1 MIKRVL
7 ILWIIL
13 LLFSNTVISAPT
25 SKTNDPK
32 RGWWWYE
39 TPPPPEDKE
48 EQKEET
54 VAYPSLKDYTKEEL
68 WNMEPEKFRKLI
80 KVFLDK
86 AVQNP
91 TVESVKE
98 YLTLQ
103 DIARRKALA
112 FTNVASL
119 VVQTTPEL
127 NTLKDAPITHV
138 GKVEMTRMQSE
149 DVERT
154 IRTAVDDFAL
164 LYFYSPTCPYC
175 QAQEKVNKM
184 FIGKYGWQIKGI
196 DVTENRLI
204 AEQFGVSTTPTLLL
218 IYRNSDDYLP
228 VALGVLSLYDIERNV
243 MRGIRLLRGEITPE
257 EYNLYEYQRGTAF
270 DPKSILQETRKGG
283 YNAGTPGT
291 ANAD

>member
-1 MIKRVL
+1 MARTLCLVIVCVLMIAGRVY
-7 ILWIIL
+7 
-13 LLFSNTVISAPT
+13 SANMT
-25 SKTNDPK
+25 TDDDPK

-39 TPPPPEDKE
+39 TPPPPEEKE
-48 EQKEET
+48 EEKVT
-54 VAYPSLKDYTKEEL
+54 YPSLSDYTKEEL
-68 WNMEPEKFRKLI
+68 WNMDPEKFRKLI

-91 TVESVKE
+91 TVENVKE

-138 GKVEMTRMQSE
+138 GKVQMTRMQNE

-154 IRTAVDDFAL
+154 IRTAVDDYAL

-175 QAQEKVNKM
+175 QAQEKINKM
-184 FIGKYGWQIKGI
+184 FVSKYGWQIKGI
-196 DVTENRLI
+196 DVTENKLL
-204 AEQFGVSTTPTLLL
+204 AEQFGVTTTPTLLL

-243 MRGIRLLRGEITPE
+243 MRGIRLLRGETTPE
-257 EYNLYEYQRGTAF
+257 EYNLYEYQRGSAY
-270 DPKSILQETRKGG
+270 DPESILTDALK
-283 YNAGTPGT
+283 TFTHHKKP
-291 ANAD
+291 

>member
-1 MIKRVL
+1 L
-7 ILWIIL
+7 
-13 LLFSNTVISAPT
+13 SAPL
-25 SKTNDPK
+25 SKSSDAK

-39 TPPPPEDKE
+39 TPPPPEEKE
-48 EQKEET
+48 EQKEEKVT
-54 VAYPSLKDYTKEEL
+54 YPSLSDYTKEEL
-68 WNMEPEKFRKLI
+68 WNMDPEKFRKLI

-91 TVESVKE
+91 TVENVKE

-138 GKVEMTRMQSE
+138 GKVQMTRMQNE

-154 IRTAVDDFAL
+154 IRTAVDDYAL

-175 QAQEKVNKM
+175 QAQEKINKM
-184 FIGKYGWQIKGI
+184 FVSKYGWQIKRI
-196 DVTENRLI
+196 DVTENKLL
-204 AEQFGVSTTPTLLL
+204 ADQFGITTTPTLLL

-243 MRGIRLLRGEITPE
+243 MRGIRLLRGETTPK
-257 EYNLYEYQRGTAF
+257 EYNLYEYQRGSAY
-270 DPKSILQETRKGG
+270 DPKSILTDEPKTFTHHKK
-283 YNAGTPGT
+283 P
-291 ANAD
+291 